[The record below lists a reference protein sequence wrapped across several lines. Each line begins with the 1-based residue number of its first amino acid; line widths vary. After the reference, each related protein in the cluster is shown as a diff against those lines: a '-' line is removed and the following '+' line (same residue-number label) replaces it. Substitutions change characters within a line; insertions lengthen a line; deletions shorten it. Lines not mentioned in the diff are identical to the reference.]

1 MGQFLIIIPGSGTDL
16 YNFSARNLA
25 VDLRKTKN
33 LRSSLVK
40 ATALSNKNV
49 ITRMVWYEDLSW
61 ACQPRN
67 WLYLKCGYFD

>member
-25 VDLRKTKN
+25 GGFAKDQELA
-33 LRSSLVK
+33 K
-40 ATALSNKNV
+40 ATALSNNNV

-61 ACQPRN
+61 AVSRN